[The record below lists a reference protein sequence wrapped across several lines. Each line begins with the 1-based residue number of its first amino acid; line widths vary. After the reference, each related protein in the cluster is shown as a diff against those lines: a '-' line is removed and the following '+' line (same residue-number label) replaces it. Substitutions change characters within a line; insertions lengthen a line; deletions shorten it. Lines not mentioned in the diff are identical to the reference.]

1 QPERDDGEHD
11 AQQGG
16 VVALEARVVGA
27 CGGGGRVHHSSPISQ
42 GDAATTIAS
51 VPRSSVGWMSGAK
64 NGEWLPGAFF
74 QSLKPP
80 RPQEVYAQ
88 PKASGITEK
97 SSDAGTG
104 AMPTASSPT

>member
-1 QPERDDGEHD
+1 EGDDGQHD

-16 VVALEARVVGA
+16 IVSAEAGGA
-27 CGGGGRVHHSSPISQ
+27 GGSGSGGGVHHVPPSSQ

-64 NGEWLPGAFF
+64 KGEWLPGAFF

-80 RPQEVYAQ
+80 RPQQVYAQ